1 MVKQVPPECWIWKLR
16 FKHGVPAKKESA
28 KGPSNS
34 NLNFNEVNWGIS
46 SSLLLNISRFDIHIS
61 IYIYTYTYIY
71 INTYTYM
78 YVQSKLIVLWMSMAS
93 KNPKDIPHKS
103 NTCKM
108 LLQGQKTVG
117 V

>member
-1 MVKQVPPECWIWKLR
+1 
-16 FKHGVPAKKESA
+16 
-28 KGPSNS
+28 
-34 NLNFNEVNWGIS
+34 
-46 SSLLLNISRFDIHIS
+46 
-61 IYIYTYTYIY
+61 
-71 INTYTYM
+71 M